1 MDFFTI
7 TSEMTQDLKLKG
19 NNLLVY
25 AIIYNYSKNG
35 KGICTAS
42 RSYIKNFIGA
52 NSLRT
57 VDNALDYLIKR
68 KLILKNEIIEKNNR
82 FITYKAVEITNTNIR
97 SLYAY
102 LIQDFSSVTKELF
115 FNGIEWIT
123 DEKFKLKINV
133 SRKNFDPQ
141 WIKLI
146 DKQMRFW
153 NIQKKTDITLVYG
166 FKEA

>member
-42 RSYIKNFIGA
+42 RNYIKHLIGA

-57 VDNALDYLIKR
+57 VDSALEYLIKHD
-68 KLILKNEIIEKNNR
+68 LIIKGEIKDKVNK
-82 FITYKAVEITNTNIR
+82 FVTYKAVSITNTNMR

-123 DEKFKLKINV
+123 ENKYKLNINV
-133 SRKNFDPQ
+133 ALKYFDAN
-141 WIKLI
+141 WINLI
-146 DKQMRFW
+146 DKKMRFW